1 MTILVMEN
9 VAKSYGEKVLF
20 NNISFSIE
28 EGDKIGVV
36 GVNGTGKSTF
46 IKIAAGLE
54 AADEGKIT
62 RGKAVQIEY
71 LPQESDFIGEFTV
84 LTEVFKGNTPVMTVL
99 REYEAIL
106 ERSKLN
112 PQDEVLRKKLL
123 VLSQQIDALD
133 GWQVESDAK
142 AVLTK
147 LGIRDYSAQVGTLSG
162 GERKRIALAGALIN
176 PCDLLI
182 LDEPTN
188 HIDSDTVTWLEQYLG
203 KRKGALLMITHDR
216 YFLDRVANRMVE
228 LDKGMLYSYT
238 GNYTKFLTLRA
249 DREERAEASERK
261 RQNLL
266 RKELAWMQRGA
277 RARTTKQ
284 KARIE
289 RFEQMNSQKVDLSE
303 KKIDIAT
310 GATRLGKTVIELEN
324 IGYDI
329 NGKQVIKDLT
339 YSFLR
344 NERIG
349 VIGPNGCGKS
359 TLLNM
364 IAGKLT
370 PTAGKLNIGQTVKI
384 GYFTQENTDMD
395 ERLRVIEYIK
405 EESNSI
411 ATADGSVLSAAQM
424 LELFLF
430 PPCLQWT
437 PIAKLSGGEK
447 RRLYLLRVLMGA
459 PNVLILDEP
468 TNDLD
473 VETLA
478 VLEDYIDNFPGTV
491 VFASHDRYFLDRLA
505 EKVFVFEGDGDI
517 KQYPGG
523 YSDYW
528 ELARVSG
535 GQTEKEAV
543 PPVKRNK
550 PVQDMGKKE
559 KPKKLSFKEQREY
572 AEIENIISGV
582 EGELKAIA
590 ARIDSAGSD
599 YALLQE
605 LVAGQQQLEGRL
617 EELLERWAYLES
629 IVENC

>member
-20 NNISFSIE
+20 NNINFSIE

-54 AADEGKIT
+54 AADEGRIT
-62 RGKAVQIEY
+62 RGKTVQIEY
-71 LPQESDFIGEFTV
+71 LPQESDFSGEFTV
-84 LTEVFKGNTPVMTVL
+84 LTEVFKGNTPVMKVL
-99 REYEAIL
+99 REYEAVL
-106 ERSKLN
+106 EDSQLY
-112 PQDEVLRKKLL
+112 PQDEALRKKLL
-123 VLSQQIDALD
+123 VLSQQIDTLD

-142 AVLTK
+142 AVLTR
-147 LGIRDYSAQVGTLSG
+147 LGIRDFNARVGTLSG

-216 YFLDRVANRMVE
+216 YFLDRVANRIVE
-228 LDKGMLYSYT
+228 LDKGALYAYT
-238 GNYTKFLTLRA
+238 GNYTKFLALKA
-249 DREERAEASERK
+249 EREERAEAGERK

-289 RFEQMNSQKVDLSE
+289 RFEQLNSQKADLSG
-303 KKIDIAT
+303 KKIDIT
-310 GATRLGKTVIELEN
+310 VGATRLGKTVIELEN
-324 IGYDI
+324 TGYEID
-329 NGKQVIKDLT
+329 GKQVLKGLT

-359 TLLNM
+359 TLLNI
-364 IAGKLT
+364 IAGRLA
-370 PTAGKLNIGQTVKI
+370 PTAGKVNIGQTVNI

-405 EESNSI
+405 EVSNSM
-411 ATADGSVLSAAQM
+411 TTGDGSVLSAAQM

-430 PPCLQWT
+430 PPYLQWT

-473 VETLA
+473 VDTLA
-478 VLEDYIDNFPGTV
+478 VLEDYIDNFQGAV
-491 VFASHDRYFLDRLA
+491 VFASHDRFFLDRLA
-505 EKVFVFEGDGDI
+505 EKVFVFGDEGDV

-528 ELARVSG
+528 ELARLSG
-535 GQTEKEAV
+535 EQTEKETV
-543 PPVKRNK
+543 PPVKRHK
-550 PVQDMGKKE
+550 PVQDTAKKE

-572 AEIENIISGV
+572 AEIEDVITGV
-582 EGELKAIA
+582 EAELKAVV
-590 ARIDSAGSD
+590 ARIDAAGSD

-605 LVAGQQQLEGRL
+605 LVAGQQQLEHRL
-617 EELLERWAYLES
+617 EELLARWAYLES

>member
-1 MTILVMEN
+1 MAILVMEN
-9 VAKSYGEKVLF
+9 VAKSYGEKILF
-20 NNISFSIE
+20 NNINFSIE

-106 ERSKLN
+106 ESSKLN

-188 HIDSDTVTWLEQYLG
+188 HIDSETVTWLEQYLG

-216 YFLDRVANRMVE
+216 YFLDRVANRIVE
-228 LDKGMLYSYT
+228 LDKGLLYSYP
-238 GNYTKFLTLRA
+238 GNYTKFLALKA

-289 RFEQMNSQKVDLSE
+289 RFEQLNSQKVYLSE

-329 NGKQVIKDLT
+329 NGKQVIKDFT

-349 VIGPNGCGKS
+349 VIGLNGCGKS

-370 PTAGKLNIGQTVKI
+370 PTAGKVNIGQTVKI
-384 GYFTQENTDMD
+384 GYFTQDNTDMD

-478 VLEDYIDNFPGTV
+478 VLEDYIDNFPGIV

-528 ELARVSG
+528 ELARVSR

-550 PVQDMGKKE
+550 PVQDIVKKE

-572 AEIENIISGV
+572 AEIENVISGV

-605 LVAGQQQLEGRL
+605 LVASQQQLEDRL